1 MEILHRF
8 NYHSNEPSVKIDIS
22 NAFFNDNKWMGLV
35 LCAYFSSDKH
45 QTAIIEDPSS
55 ISHHLICILET
66 DLAGPELG
74 IYVHRTSKKDFTWLD
89 IEGGFLWLCYIP
101 YCPFLGKFNECSC
114 IKASI
119 ISDWP
124 GIIVQ
129 RCGLSFYHIG
139 DNWFEKIIVQI
150 MEELHRFELND
161 QFTARYKVK
170 ISRAKNQ
177 LSQSHLPVIN
187 KL

>member
-1 MEILHRF
+1 
-8 NYHSNEPSVKIDIS
+8 
-22 NAFFNDNKWMGLV
+22 MGLV

-74 IYVHRTSKKDFTWLD
+74 IYVHRTSKNDFTWLD

-101 YCPFLGKFNECSC
+101 CFPFLDKFNECSS
-114 IKASI
+114 IKASN

-129 RCGLSFYHIG
+129 KCGLSFYHKG
-139 DNWFEKIIVQI
+139 DDWFQKIID
-150 MEELHRFELND
+150 HRMVDVSQYFND
-161 QFTARYKVK
+161 QLTARYKVK
-170 ISRAKNQ
+170 ISRATNQ
-177 LSQSHLPVIN
+177 LSQSHLLVIK

>member
-1 MEILHRF
+1 M
-8 NYHSNEPSVKIDIS
+8 KIDLS
-22 NAFFNDNKWMGLV
+22 NVFFNDSKWMGLV

-45 QTAIIEDPSS
+45 QAAIIEDPNSS

-74 IYVHRTSKKDFTWLD
+74 IHVHRTIKEEFTWLD
-89 IEGGFLWLCYIP
+89 TEGGFLWLCYIP
-101 YCPFLGKFNECSC
+101 CCPFLDRFNQCSC
-114 IKASI
+114 IKASF

-124 GIIVQ
+124 GIVVQ
-129 RCGLSFYHIG
+129 KCGLSFYHMH
-139 DNWFEKIIVQI
+139 DDWFQEIRDHCICITEKQH
-150 MEELHRFELND
+150 MPQYFND
-161 QFTARYKVK
+161 QLTARYKAK
-170 ISRAKNQ
+170 ISRATNQ

>member
-1 MEILHRF
+1 M
-8 NYHSNEPSVKIDIS
+8 KIDIS
-22 NAFFNDNKWMGLV
+22 NYFVNDNKRMGLV
-35 LCAYFSSDKH
+35 LCAHFSSDKH
-45 QTAIIEDPSS
+45 QTAIIENPNSS
-55 ISHHLICILET
+55 ISHHLICVLET
-66 DLAGPELG
+66 DGAAPEPE
-74 IYVHRTSKKDFTWLD
+74 IHVHRTIEKEFTWLD
-89 IEGGFLWLCYIP
+89 VEGGFLWLCYIP
-101 YCPFLGKFNECSC
+101 CCPFLDEFSC

-129 RCGLSFYHIG
+129 KCGLTFYHMG
-139 DNWFEKIIVQI
+139 DNWFEKIIYQI

-170 ISRAKNQ
+170 ISRAKHH

-187 KL
+187 KS